1 MINLHGFGAVAV
13 GVIVGAVFASA
24 RSCWAS
30 RGRSSW
36 PSPRSADR
44 RRWWRGLADHRP
56 DRPTLGDGIVGA
68 IIYDNILWLL
78 VFAVVAALGIVW
90 QLRMPA
96 AEELDRT
103 QWRYA

>member
-1 MINLHGFGAVAV
+1 MVAGAFL
-13 GVIVGAVFASA
+13 IT
-24 RSCWAS
+24 
-30 RGRSSW
+30 GRVK
-36 PSPRSADR
+36 PNAL
-44 RRWWRGLADHRP
+44 LAA
-56 DRPTLGDGIVGA
+56 IVGA